1 MQNVQVL
8 LLSTIIRKNSL
19 ASAGVALENCNS
31 ETGIKEEEFEGLR
44 SYLGFDNEDELKS
57 YLKHSFVS

>member
-1 MQNVQVL
+1 VQNVQVL

-19 ASAGVALENCNS
+19 VSAGVALENCNS